1 MSKRRRSRSPAPAVS
16 AQDVRAVIRDEI
28 SKALV
33 LPPGAQQTSYSTDY
47 LRQLQARGIGGG
59 GATRLPVNRLDQV
72 PFGPGVPL
80 IPATIDQLLP
90 SGRPAPRR
98 FEYPVSWNLQ
108 VSTTRAIPWSVLR
121 DSADQVSIMRS
132 CIEVVKAT
140 LTGLEWSFGID
151 STRAQHLAKRSGD
164 SMHTVTADLQDR
176 YADDIDRLHTFWEKP
191 DRINNWTFS
200 DWLGALMEDQLV
212 LDATAAYP
220 HLNLRGELH
229 SLELI
234 DPSTVKPLL
243 DERGA
248 TPQWPHPSF
257 QQVLF
262 GFPRGEFTQS
272 PPEDVARE
280 FVSAVYGPPDREGA
294 VPGDALIYKV
304 RNRRTR
310 SPYGFSCVEQA
321 LTDVDLWLRRYEWL
335 KTEYSAGVTPDMIV
349 QVEANMTP
357 EQLRQ
362 YEAVF
367 NDDLSG
373 QSAERRR
380 ARFLPAGFTPSYPNM
395 AGEKFTSDLDLHLI
409 RLICAAFD
417 VLPTSLGFTPNHGMG
432 GMGGVGHQQ
441 AERDCYS
448 KNVEVL
454 TRAGWKKFEDVDI
467 SVDEFA
473 TRNPKTKAFEWQ
485 QAVHKTVADFD
496 GEMIRFYNGRT
507 LDLTVSPNH
516 RMLLRNAGRSANEFI
531 IRADQAAE
539 RPCRIPVFST
549 WDAPDVDRVEFPAT
563 GRTNSMPFACSG
575 DDFAAFMGMYLAEG
589 CCLPY
594 GVQIAQLE
602 KSKGFVEFRA
612 LIERMTGR
620 APVHYGGRYLR
631 IFSAALRDYCT
642 EFGKARDKYVSEFVK
657 NMSTRQLEIF
667 MHFYWLGDGWTSS
680 SGGRAMATASKRLA
694 GDLQEIAQKIGYSA
708 GVSERPGRTDRNATM
723 YHLTLRKSNYV
734 SYRTERVPYKDQI
747 YCVTVPNEILYVR
760 DGGQPVW
767 CGNTQLYRV
776 TKPTAQWIVDLINEV
791 SQHYLGM
798 PKALTFV
805 FHGLDADDEQR
816 DAELLTTRVQSGLQ
830 TLNEG
835 RDQQNLP
842 RYAFAEAD
850 QPMVVTP
857 TGPVWLN
864 VAAQPTAVP
873 GNLPN
878 APENQPAAIAETAPD
893 PAPKPADDEV
903 KGERAVEARKFL
915 SFAQKRVGRSW
926 RDFQFDTFDAD
937 TAKAANLLAEAGDLA
952 TAKVLL
958 TEVA

>member
-1 MSKRRRSRSPAPAVS
+1 MSRKRRRGRSPAPHVS

-47 LRQLQARGIGGG
+47 LRSLQQRGVGGG
-59 GATRLPVNRLDQV
+59 GTVRLPVNPFDQV

-80 IPATIDQLLP
+80 VPAAIDPLLP

-108 VSTTRAIPWSVLR
+108 VATTRAVPWTVLR
-121 DSADQVSIMRS
+121 DSADQVSVMRA

-151 STRAQHLAKRSGD
+151 SSRAQHLAKRSGD
-164 SMHTVTADLQDR
+164 SMHTVTADLQDK

-212 LDATAAYP
+212 LDAVAPYP
-220 HLNLRGELH
+220 HLNFRGELH

-248 TPQWPHPSF
+248 TPQPPFPAF
-257 QQVLF
+257 QQILH
-262 GFPRGEFTQS
+262 GFPRGEYTQS
-272 PPEDVARE
+272 LPESVARE
-280 FVSAVYGPPDREGA
+280 FTSAVYGPPDGGGA

-310 SPYGFSCVEQA
+310 GPYGFSCVEQA

-380 ARFLPAGFTPSYPNM
+380 ARFLPAGFNPSYPNM
-395 AGEKFTSDLDLHLI
+395 VGEKFTSDLDLHLI

-432 GMGGVGHQQ
+432 GMGGQGHQQ
-441 AERDCYS
+441 AERD
-448 KNVEVL
+448 
-454 TRAGWKKFEDVDI
+454 
-467 SVDEFA
+467 
-473 TRNPKTKAFEWQ
+473 
-485 QAVHKTVADFD
+485 
-496 GEMIRFYNGRT
+496 
-507 LDLTVSPNH
+507 
-516 RMLLRNAGRSANEFI
+516 
-531 IRADQAAE
+531 
-539 RPCRIPVFST
+539 
-549 WDAPDVDRVEFPAT
+549 
-563 GRTNSMPFACSG
+563 
-575 DDFAAFMGMYLAEG
+575 
-589 CCLPY
+589 
-594 GVQIAQLE
+594 
-602 KSKGFVEFRA
+602 
-612 LIERMTGR
+612 
-620 APVHYGGRYLR
+620 
-631 IFSAALRDYCT
+631 
-642 EFGKARDKYVSEFVK
+642 
-657 NMSTRQLEIF
+657 
-667 MHFYWLGDGWTSS
+667 
-680 SGGRAMATASKRLA
+680 
-694 GDLQEIAQKIGYSA
+694 
-708 GVSERPGRTDRNATM
+708 
-723 YHLTLRKSNYV
+723 
-734 SYRTERVPYKDQI
+734 
-747 YCVTVPNEILYVR
+747 
-760 DGGQPVW
+760 
-767 CGNTQLYRV
+767 TQLYRV

-791 SQHYLGM
+791 SQNYLGM
-798 PKALTFV
+798 PAEVTFV

-842 RYAFAEAD
+842 RYDFSEAD

-878 APENQPAAIAETAPD
+878 QGQGGAQGLEPAAPKAVPEPAPEPD
-893 PAPKPADDEV
+893 TEGKD
-903 KGERAVEARKFL
+903 KRAVEARKFL
-915 SFAQKRVGRSW
+915 SFAAKRVGRAGW
-926 RDFQFDTFDAD
+926 RDFQFDTFDVD
-937 TAKAANLLAEAGDLA
+937 TAKAANLLASAGDIE

-958 TEVA
+958 TEAA

>member
-1 MSKRRRSRSPAPAVS
+1 M
-16 AQDVRAVIRDEI
+16 RAVIRDEI

-47 LRQLQARGIGGG
+47 LRSLQARGVGGG
-59 GATRLPVNRLDQV
+59 GAARLPVNPLDQV

-80 IPATIDQLLP
+80 VPSTIDQLQP

-108 VSTTRAIPWSVLR
+108 VSTTRAVPWSVLR

-140 LTGLEWSFGID
+140 LTGLEWSFGVD
-151 STRAQHLAKRSGD
+151 SSRAQHLAKRSGD
-164 SMHTVTADLQDR
+164 SMHTVTADLQDK
-176 YADDIDRLHTFWEKP
+176 YADDIDRLHQFWEKP
-191 DRINNWTFS
+191 DRINNWSFS
-200 DWLGALMEDQLV
+200 DWLGALMEDQLI
-212 LDATAAYP
+212 LDAVSAYP
-220 HLNLRGELH
+220 HLNFRGELH

-248 TPQWPHPSF
+248 TPRPPFPAF
-257 QQVLF
+257 QQILH

-272 PPEDVARE
+272 MPDSVDRE
-280 FVSAVYGPPDREGA
+280 FMSSMYGLSDDGGA
-294 VPGDALIYKV
+294 VPGDVLIYKV

-310 SPYGFSCVEQA
+310 SPYGYSCVEQA

-335 KTEYSAGVTPDMIV
+335 RTEYSAGVTPDMIV

-380 ARFLPAGFTPSYPNM
+380 ARFLPAGFNPSYPNM
-395 AGEKFTSDLDLHLI
+395 ADGKFTSDLDLHLI

-441 AERDCYS
+441 AERD
-448 KNVEVL
+448 
-454 TRAGWKKFEDVDI
+454 
-467 SVDEFA
+467 
-473 TRNPKTKAFEWQ
+473 
-485 QAVHKTVADFD
+485 
-496 GEMIRFYNGRT
+496 
-507 LDLTVSPNH
+507 
-516 RMLLRNAGRSANEFI
+516 
-531 IRADQAAE
+531 
-539 RPCRIPVFST
+539 
-549 WDAPDVDRVEFPAT
+549 
-563 GRTNSMPFACSG
+563 
-575 DDFAAFMGMYLAEG
+575 
-589 CCLPY
+589 
-594 GVQIAQLE
+594 
-602 KSKGFVEFRA
+602 
-612 LIERMTGR
+612 
-620 APVHYGGRYLR
+620 
-631 IFSAALRDYCT
+631 
-642 EFGKARDKYVSEFVK
+642 
-657 NMSTRQLEIF
+657 
-667 MHFYWLGDGWTSS
+667 
-680 SGGRAMATASKRLA
+680 
-694 GDLQEIAQKIGYSA
+694 
-708 GVSERPGRTDRNATM
+708 
-723 YHLTLRKSNYV
+723 
-734 SYRTERVPYKDQI
+734 
-747 YCVTVPNEILYVR
+747 
-760 DGGQPVW
+760 
-767 CGNTQLYRV
+767 TQLYRV

-791 SQHYLGM
+791 SQSYLGM

-816 DAELLTTRVQSGLQ
+816 DAELLTTYIQSGLQ

-842 RYAFAEAD
+842 RYDFEEAD

-873 GNLPN
+873 GNLPG
-878 APENQPAAIAETAPD
+878 APQNQVPAVAEPASEPAA
-893 PAPKPADDEV
+893 KPADDDGEDV
-903 KGERAVEARKFL
+903 KDAQGERAVEAKKFL

-937 TAKAANLLAEAGDLA
+937 TAKAANLLASAGDLA

-958 TEVA
+958 TEAA